1 MDLKARKIFIIAIL
15 ALAAL
20 NIILGYVFWNLT
32 APAYGRKDNE
42 VRYEEDEAIY
52 KRLQRE
58 REKEIWWGDK
68 PGTPLV
74 RLKNMVKQLEEHKKD
89 IIEEIERRDK
99 RLESYFFY
107 RGKELVEIAGKISNF
122 ISIYNEEVVG
132 SEGLKE
138 LPRGIIFMDPN
149 ADIIEI
155 EEGLDERQI
164 PRIKATQKKVWIL
177 QRIIYTLLKP
187 APGVNREPLVKELLP
202 PLGRDGPPIFVKFT
216 ESDQEEQDSKD
227 AYSRNADMFF
237 EIPVYFRVL
246 IDERNLQYLLDEL
259 RAYTPQRKNDES
271 TIPLRIRESESPGS
285 ELKDFARALEEEP
298 FGNPK
303 TGIVFLVKNVKIS
316 RYKNAAVTGENPAPL
331 KAEPGS
337 DPHSVIEQPSRLIEV
352 DFFLVALDYNQ
363 HRGQKPPK

>member
-1 MDLKARKIFIIAIL
+1 MDLKARKIFIVAIL
-15 ALAAL
+15 ALVPIV
-20 NIILGYVFWNLT
+20 IIVSYAFWNLT
-32 APAYGRKDNE
+32 ARAYGRKEDQE
-42 VRYEEDEAIY
+42 RYEKDEATY
-52 KRLQRE
+52 NKL
-58 REKEIWWGDK
+58 KNKKIWLGDK
-68 PGTPLV
+68 PDSPLN
-74 RLKNMVKQLEEHKKD
+74 RLRNMVTQLEEHKKD
-89 IIEEIERRDK
+89 IIEEIEHRDN
-99 RLESYFFY
+99 RLESYFLY
-107 RGKELVEIAGKISNF
+107 EGKELVERAGKIGDF
-122 ISIYNEEVVG
+122 ISIYNGKVAG
-132 SEGLKE
+132 SKGLKE
-138 LPRGIIFMDPN
+138 LPRGIIFKDPN
-149 ADIIEI
+149 AEIIEI
-155 EEGLDERQI
+155 EEGLNEGQI

-187 APGVNREPLVKELLP
+187 APGEKRLPLVKQLLP

-246 IDERNLQYLLDEL
+246 IDERNLQHLLDEL
-259 RAYTPQRKNDES
+259 RAYTPQSKDDES
-271 TIPLRIRESESPGS
+271 TIPIGIRESESPDS

-316 RYKNAAVTGENPAPL
+316 RYKDAAVTGENPAPL

-337 DPHSVIEQPSRLIEV
+337 DPPSVIEQPSRLIEV

-363 HRGQKPPK
+363 HRGQKRPK